1 MKIALLGYGTVGRG
15 VDQIIAERVEGVEVT
30 RILELP
36 DRLSDPRMTASFDDI
51 LADALE
57 LGPPRSTTILLPPD
71 LEQRLADSF
80 PSAKP
85 EVLLTLL
92 EYYVANKQEG
102 SPWVVLPVANFDAY
116 FGTTAFSKKWLTK
129 IPSVFMER
137 QNQHFGV
144 CRYRVKEEWVEGVS
158 FLPRRHICRRKREKP
173 CAS

>member
-1 MKIALLGYGTVGRG
+1 MLR
-15 VDQIIAERVEGVEVT
+15 
-30 RILELP
+30 
-36 DRLSDPRMTASFDDI
+36 FDDI

-57 LGPPRSTTILLPPD
+57 LGPLRSPTLTLPPG

-92 EYYVANKQEG
+92 EYYVANKQED
-102 SPWVVLPVANFDAY
+102 SLWVVLPVANFDAY

-129 IPSVFMER
+129 IPAGFMER

-144 CRYRVKEEWVEGVS
+144 CRYRVREEWVEGVS
-158 FLPRRHICRRKREKP
+158 LLP
-173 CAS
+173 